1 MKKFVALILGTAL
14 TALIAGTALAAS
26 AAPVESPAAK
36 PAATG
41 GTPAAPATTVA
52 PATPAPLAPP
62 AVTAPAASPAAATTQ
77 PAADAMVQPFRIGYV
92 NMSQLGSESDQG
104 KEAAAALK
112 DKSTKLRSKIEAK
125 QKQLEKQKTAI
136 QSKIATMSPKERE
149 AKSKEFQKKVEEYQ
163 KLVRSSDLEMEE
175 MQEKLTNDVFKAIK
189 VAATAYGKSHGYAA
203 VLDKK
208 AVLYMADSVEPKDLT
223 DAIAE
228 QLNGKP
234 AAK

>member
-1 MKKFVALILGTAL
+1 MKKIVALILGTAL
-14 TALIAGTALAAS
+14 TALIGGTALAAS
-26 AAPVESPAAK
+26 AAPAESPATK
-36 PAATG
+36 PAATA
-41 GTPAAPATTVA
+41 GTPVAPPTTVA
-52 PATPAPLAPP
+52 PAAAAPLAPS
-62 AVTAPAASPAAATTQ
+62 AVTEPAASPAAATTQ
-77 PAADAMVQPFRIGYV
+77 PAADAKEQPFKIGYV
-92 NMSQLGSESDQG
+92 NVSQLGLESNRG

-112 DKSTKLRSKIEAK
+112 EKSTKLRSKIEAK

-175 MQEKLTNDVFKAIK
+175 MQEKLTGDVFKAIK
-189 VAATAYGKSHGYAA
+189 IAATAYGKSHGYAA

-208 AVLYMADSVEPKDLT
+208 AVLYMADSLEPRDLT
-223 DAIAE
+223 DEIAE
-228 QLNGKP
+228 LLNGKP